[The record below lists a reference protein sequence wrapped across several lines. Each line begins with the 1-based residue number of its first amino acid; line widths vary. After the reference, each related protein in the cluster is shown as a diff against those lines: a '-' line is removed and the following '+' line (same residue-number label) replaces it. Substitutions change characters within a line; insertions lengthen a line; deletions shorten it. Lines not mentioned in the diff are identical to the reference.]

1 MKSKLFLFVFLFLSL
16 VSPAQ
21 ELTLQEYLSW
31 VVREHPLMQTACLK
45 PQYGEAQLLQVK
57 GLFDPV
63 LESKF
68 KQKFFAGQNYYTYS
82 TTGIT
87 YPTPYA
93 ISLVS
98 QVDVNNGYYVNPLDY
113 TKNSGLLSVGVSVP
127 LLKGLVV
134 DERRMA
140 KQRAEKIQE
149 AYLIEKTIAINELL
163 YQSTLLYINWW
174 YTSLRFDITKNIA
187 ETTLQRHL
195 NMRQRFFGGDR
206 AAIDTVETY
215 TQVQNRRI
223 QVSESELDLIKS
235 RIALVAFLSDST
247 TNNLMLLT
255 AQAVPE
261 KEFASRNTFN
271 VPLLTIMQQIELHP
285 ELLLYNN
292 KVQVLEIE
300 KKWKEEKLK
309 PKLNVEY
316 YALQQPLSPDT
327 WNPYLS
333 NYKWGVEFSSPLFLR
348 EARGDLKLQ
357 QLKIQETDLNREWKS
372 NQILQKSQSIEASA
386 VQLKT
391 QMQNATKN
399 VSLYKQL
406 LDAENKKLELGESSL
421 FLVNTRENSYFES
434 LMKELELKT
443 KNSVAHTDWNFLWF
457 LPYE

>member
-1 MKSKLFLFVFLFLSL
+1 
-16 VSPAQ
+16 
-21 ELTLQEYLSW
+21 
-31 VVREHPLMQTACLK
+31 
-45 PQYGEAQLLQVK
+45 
-57 GLFDPV
+57 
-63 LESKF
+63 
-68 KQKFFAGQNYYTYS
+68 
-82 TTGIT
+82 
-87 YPTPYA
+87 
-93 ISLVS
+93 VS

-127 LLKGLVV
+127 LLKGLIV

-149 AYLIEKTIAINELL
+149 AYQFEKTIAINELL

-174 YTSLRFDITKNIA
+174 YTSQRFDITKNIA
-187 ETTLQRHL
+187 ETTLQRHM
-195 NMRQRFFGGDR
+195 NMRQRFLNGDR
-206 AAIDTVETY
+206 AAIDTVETF

-247 TNNLMLLT
+247 ASNLMLLT
-255 AQAVPE
+255 AQAFPE
-261 KEFASRNTFN
+261 IDFAARNSFN
-271 VPLLTIMQQIELHP
+271 IPLLTVMQQIELHP
-285 ELLLYNN
+285 ELQLYNN
-292 KVQVLEIE
+292 KVDVLKIE

-316 YALQQPLSPDT
+316 YALQQPLSPNT

-372 NQILQKSQSIEASA
+372 NQILQKSQSLEAAA

-391 QMQNATKN
+391 QMQNANKN

-443 KNSVAHTDWNFLWF
+443 KNSVAHTDWNALWF